1 MEYFSNLVRIIVIR
15 RGMQSE
21 LLNAKGMFILLVPSY
36 LTLKKKTK
44 SAISEPI
51 KLLLTLF

>member
-15 RGMQSE
+15 RGMQSV
-21 LLNAKGMFILLVPSY
+21 LINAKGMFILLVPSY
-36 LTLKKKTK
+36 LTLKKKSK